1 MALKIFTKTLNGLDW
16 KLTQEIITIIA
27 HHCCNIPRIIINN
40 IKQIHS
46 YCLAMNL
53 QLNESNILNI
63 LSFLQIY
70 PLGLNITQLT
80 YLLLFNKTN
89 INKSLSIE
97 TISQLL
103 NEEVKNIEI
112 HYEPLLIKHGLIAK
126 TTQGRKI
133 TKIGQDYLINNRKLF
148 K

>member
-1 MALKIFTKTLNGLDW
+1 
-16 KLTQEIITIIA
+16 
-27 HHCCNIPRIIINN
+27 
-40 IKQIHS
+40 
-46 YCLAMNL
+46 MNL
-53 QLNESNILNI
+53 ELNENNILNI

-80 YLLLFNKTN
+80 YLSLFNKTN

-112 HYEPLLIKHGLIAK
+112 HYEPLLIQHGLICK

-133 TKIGQDYLINNRKLF
+133 TKIGKDYLINNQKTF